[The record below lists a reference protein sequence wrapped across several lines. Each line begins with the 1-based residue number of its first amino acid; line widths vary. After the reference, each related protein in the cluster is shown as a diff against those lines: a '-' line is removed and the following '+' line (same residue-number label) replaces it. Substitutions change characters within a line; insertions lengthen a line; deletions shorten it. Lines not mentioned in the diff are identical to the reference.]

1 MISVRQNNGYYC
13 IFIERGNDY
22 FLFGIR
28 IVGRSIISFYIYQY
42 QTEKYG
48 SSINIDNYKYID
60 LSMKDLSEVES
71 IFTFGTIKTK
81 ILNYIKKHK
90 KDKEFIEMNFN
101 DINVFKIFEKV
112 LKGDDYVKN
121 NQ

>member
-28 IVGRSIISFYIYQY
+28 IVERSIISFYIYQY

-60 LSMKDLSEVES
+60 LSMKDLNEVES